1 MRNVLSFHKEIPYE
15 WVPWA
20 NTLLYL
26 PLESDVVDKSGKT
39 WRTFTTSWLS
49 YTTVGGVS
57 SAHTGTTWWAYL
69 TAPSPLVDSSI
80 DKTKQTISIWFY
92 VTTQQSSSRRILYEF
107 AKNWAEYFA
116 LVLKENS
123 TNIQYSD
130 SYAWYWSWTTIVANK
145 WNNVIVTADTTE
157 RNIYVNWALAW
168 TWSAWNTPPRWSWT
182 SASENAQWIL
192 CSRNWNY
199 DQALNWNARELII
212 EDKKWTAEQVTKY
225 YNRSKSNYQSSS
237 GWWATS
243 GAAIR

>member
-1 MRNVLSFHKEIPYE
+1 MVYKKKWWKPN
-15 WVPWA
+15 A
-20 NTLLYL
+20 NTILYL
-26 PLESDVVDKSGKT
+26 PLESDVVDKSWKS

-49 YTTVGGVS
+49 YTTVGWVP
-57 SAHTGTTWWAYL
+57 SAHVWTTWWAYL
-69 TAPSPLVDSSI
+69 TAPSPFVDSSI
-80 DKTKQTISIWFY
+80 DKTKQTISILFY

-130 SYAWYWSWTTIVANK
+130 SYAWYWSWTTIVANQ

-157 RNIYVNWALAW
+157 RNIYINGSLAW
-168 TWSAWNTPPRWSWT
+168 NWSSWNTPPRWSRP

-199 DQALNWNARELII
+199 DQALNWNSRELII
-212 EDKKWTAEQVTKY
+212 EDKKWTAQEVADY
-225 YNRSKSNYQSSS
+225 YTQIKSKL
-237 GWWATS
+237 W
-243 GAAIR
+243 I